1 MANRYEKEKL
11 KIVGKNYQKAR
22 VANGITQ
29 ESSSEELQLSP
40 SFVSDLERGK
50 SVGSIHTL
58 ISLCNLYKVSP
69 NDILYPLI
77 EFNISLTDSLLIGFN
92 SLSATN
98 KEVMG
103 EMIRVLNEKQNENK
117 S

>member
-11 KIVGKNYQKAR
+11 KIVGKNYHKAR
-22 VANGITQ
+22 VAHGITQ
-29 ESSSEELQLSP
+29 ESTSEELQLSP

-77 EFNISLTDSLLIGFN
+77 EFNINLTDSLLIGFN
-92 SLSATN
+92 SLSETN
-98 KEVMG
+98 KEVIG

>member
-98 KEVMG
+98 KEVIG